1 MTVTID
7 DIRAAAKVIEGH
19 VLLTPTVKSEPISAL
34 TGAQVYLKLET
45 MQRTG
50 SFKER
55 GALVKLSSLDAAA
68 RKNGVIA
75 VSAGN
80 HAQGLAYFAT
90 QLGIPATIVMPKG
103 TPFSKVRRTEGF
115 GAKVI
120 LEGDT
125 VHESMP
131 FADKLAAEEGL
142 TFVHPF
148 DDEKII
154 AGQGTV
160 GLEMLEAV
168 PDLDTIVVP
177 IGGGGIIAGIATAA
191 KAINKRIE
199 IVGVEAELY
208 PSMYQAI
215 HGLESTSGGSTL
227 AEGIAVKTP
236 GQLTRP
242 IVEKLVDEIMLASEL
257 ALESAVEAMLDEAKL
272 VVEGAGAAPL
282 AALIENQDRFAGRK
296 VGLVV
301 TGSSI
306 DPRLLAAV
314 LMRGMMREGRLL
326 RLRIELSDQPGAL
339 AKVAKHI
346 GETGANIVE
355 IYHQRMF
362 YDVPVKM
369 AELDAVVETRDPA
382 HGREVVT
389 RLKAAGFPTRLLGLT
404 SYSD

>member
-7 DIRAAAKVIEGH
+7 DIRAAAKVIEGQ
-19 VLLTPTVKSEPISAL
+19 VLRTPTVKSAPISAL
-34 TGAQVYLKLET
+34 TGAEVYLKLET

-55 GALVKLSSLDAAA
+55 GALVKLSSLDDDA

-80 HAQGLAYFAT
+80 HAQGLAHFAT

-120 LEGDT
+120 LEGET

-131 FADKLAAEEGL
+131 FADKLATEEGL
-142 TFVHPF
+142 TFIHPF
-148 DDEKII
+148 DDEKIV

-168 PDLDTIVVP
+168 PELDTIVVP
-177 IGGGGIIAGIATAA
+177 IGGGGLIAGIATAA

-199 IVGVEAELY
+199 IVGVQAELY

-215 HGLESTSGGSTL
+215 HSLESTSGGSTL

-236 GQLTRP
+236 GAITRP

-257 ALESAVEAMLDEAKL
+257 ALESAVETMLDEAKL

-282 AALIENQDRFAGRK
+282 AALIENQDRFVGRK

-301 TGSSI
+301 SGSSI

-339 AKVAKHI
+339 AKVSKHI